1 MAEKK
6 QFKAESKRLLDLMIN
21 SIYTHKEIFLRELIS
36 NASDATDKLYYKA
49 LTENISEINKS
60 DLTIDLAFD
69 KENRTLTVTDHGIGM
84 NKEELEEHLGTIA
97 NSGSFKFKNETE
109 SDDID
114 IIGQFGVGFYYNSLG
129 LLSDAGHNLGDVASL
144 ILAMLAFRLEKIHSN
159 SRYTYGYK
167 KSTILVSLLN
177 AVILLVAVGIIIAES
192 IDKLFYPV
200 AVDGS
205 AIAWTAGVG
214 VVINA
219 LTAWLFMKD
228 KDKDLNV
235 KGAYLHMAA
244 DALVSIGVVASGI
257 IIMYTGWSIVDP
269 IIGLGIAVVIVISTW
284 GLLRDSLRL
293 SLDGVPVGID
303 INEIRQIILDQPGVE
318 SCHHLHIWA
327 LSTTETALTAHIVI
341 DNMERMEEIKHLIK
355 ARLEEADIH
364 HVTLEFECEGVPC
377 ETENDCF

>member
-1 MAEKK
+1 MEPHHHHEHNH
-6 QFKAESKRLLDLMIN
+6 Q
-21 SIYTHKEIFLRELIS
+21 LIS
-36 NASDATDKLYYKA
+36 LNKA
-49 LTENISEINKS
+49 
-60 DLTIDLAFD
+60 F
-69 KENRTLTVTDHGIGM
+69 
-84 NKEELEEHLGTIA
+84 
-97 NSGSFKFKNETE
+97 
-109 SDDID
+109 
-114 IIGQFGVGFYYNSLG
+114 IIGITLNIAFVIVEFGVGFYYNSLG

-144 ILAMLAFRLEKIHSN
+144 VLAMLAFRLQKVHPN

-192 IDKLFYPV
+192 VDKLFHPV
-200 AVDGS
+200 SVDGS

-244 DALVSIGVVASGI
+244 DALVSVGVVVSGI
-257 IIMYTGWSIVDP
+257 IITYTEWSIIDP
-269 IIGLGIAVVIVISTW
+269 IIGLGITVIIIVSTW
-284 GLLRDSLRL
+284 GLLHDSLRL

-303 INEIRQIILDQPGVE
+303 AQKIQQLIMEQPGVE
-318 SCHHLHIWA
+318 NCHHLHIWA

-341 DNMERMEEIKHLIK
+341 DNITQLEEVKQHIKE
-355 ARLEEADIH
+355 ALEEAGIH
-364 HVTLEFECEGVPC
+364 HATLEFEDEKTTCCKECCE
-377 ETENDCF
+377 D

>member
-1 MAEKK
+1 MEPHHHHEHNH
-6 QFKAESKRLLDLMIN
+6 Q
-21 SIYTHKEIFLRELIS
+21 LIS
-36 NASDATDKLYYKA
+36 LNKA
-49 LTENISEINKS
+49 
-60 DLTIDLAFD
+60 F
-69 KENRTLTVTDHGIGM
+69 
-84 NKEELEEHLGTIA
+84 
-97 NSGSFKFKNETE
+97 
-109 SDDID
+109 
-114 IIGQFGVGFYYNSLG
+114 IIGITLNIAFVIVEFGVGFYYNSLG

-144 ILAMLAFRLEKIHSN
+144 VLAMLAFRLQKVHPN

-192 IDKLFYPV
+192 VDKLFHPV
-200 AVDGS
+200 SVDGS

-244 DALVSIGVVASGI
+244 DALVAVGVVVSGI
-257 IIMYTGWSIVDP
+257 IITYTGWSIIDP
-269 IIGLGIAVVIVISTW
+269 IIGLGIAVVIIVSTW
-284 GLLRDSLRL
+284 GLLHDSLRL

-303 INEIRQIILDQPGVE
+303 AQKIQQLIMEQPGVE
-318 SCHHLHIWA
+318 NCHHLHIWA

-341 DNMERMEEIKHLIK
+341 DNITQLEEVKQHIKE
-355 ARLEEADIH
+355 ALEEAGIH
-364 HVTLEFECEGVPC
+364 HATLEFEDEKTTCCKECCE
-377 ETENDCF
+377 D